1 MGSVLLV
8 ERVAVVRVRRRLAQ
22 AAPVAR
28 DRPGHPGVAALGSR
42 VVARVDRSPPGG
54 DGCGPPREEAAP
66 VCP

>member
-22 AAPVAR
+22 AAQAAGAGR
-28 DRPGHPGVAALGSR
+28 GHRCVAALGSR

-54 DGCGPPREEAAP
+54 DGCAPPREVAAP
-66 VCP
+66 DCP